1 MTQKPFFVKSGAIL
15 VALVIYYITTLLR
28 LANWKVSKKSNKKWP
43 KKALLHFVKSEA
55 ILVALVSGAV
65 PGFLFRLKIASYWHG
80 SSFKSALT
88 HCSKPKPTILIVK
101 EDNDKVAKHRTCCL
115 VPQKSLFLDQASIFS
130 RGRIQI
136 VLDEEVSGTKFKIG
150 MGQIFCIFAS
160 TASWKKNRKN
170 MHFLCTL
177 LSKNLTITSIKDF
190 CNLSVLN
197 ESSARNQFWFWVMFA
212 NFFQLPS

>member
-15 VALVIYYITTLLR
+15 VALVLYYITTLLR

-88 HCSKPKPTILIVK
+88 HCSKPKPTILIVR
-101 EDNDKVAKHRTCCL
+101 EENDKVAKHRICCL

-136 VLDEEVSGTKFKIG
+136 MLDEEVSGTKFKIG

-177 LSKNLTITSIKDF
+177 LSKKHF
-190 CNLSVLN
+190 H
-197 ESSARNQFWFWVMFA
+197 
-212 NFFQLPS
+212 

>member
-15 VALVIYYITTLLR
+15 VALVIYYIMTLLR
-28 LANWKVSKKSNKKWP
+28 LANWKVSKKIEQKNDP
-43 KKALLHFVKSEA
+43 KKHVYTSEA

-88 HCSKPKPTILIVK
+88 HCSKPKPTIHIVR
-101 EDNDKVAKHRTCCL
+101 EENDKVAKHRICYL
-115 VPQKSLFLDQASIFS
+115 VPQKTLFLDQASIFS

-160 TASWKKNRKN
+160 TASWKKQKKI
-170 MHFLCTL
+170 CT
-177 LSKNLTITSIKDF
+177 S
-190 CNLSVLN
+190 
-197 ESSARNQFWFWVMFA
+197 FA
-212 NFFQLPS
+212 PYCPKS

>member
-80 SSFKSALT
+80 SSFKSALP
-88 HCSKPKPTILIVK
+88 HFSKPKPSILIVK
-101 EDNDKVAKHRTCCL
+101 EDNDKVAKHRICCL
-115 VPQKSLFLDQASIFS
+115 VP
-130 RGRIQI
+130 
-136 VLDEEVSGTKFKIG
+136 
-150 MGQIFCIFAS
+150 
-160 TASWKKNRKN
+160 
-170 MHFLCTL
+170 H
-177 LSKNLTITSIKDF
+177 
-190 CNLSVLN
+190 
-197 ESSARNQFWFWVMFA
+197 
-212 NFFQLPS
+212 NFFLTKPVYLVEKGFR